1 MIGRAEV
8 LLMLE
13 DEDLLTGAALEELEA
28 KLRDELPEVEI
39 PKAEIVRDVAE
50 LDETETSIGHRANRH
65 VVPETTVP
73 AAARSLT

>member
-1 MIGRAEV
+1 MIGGAEV
-8 LLMLE
+8 VLMLE

-50 LDETETSIGHRANRH
+50 PDETETSIGHRANGY
-65 VVPETTVP
+65 VVSETTVP

>member
-1 MIGRAEV
+1 MIGGAEV
-8 LLMLE
+8 VLMLE
-13 DEDLLTGAALEELEA
+13 DEDLLTGAALELEA
-28 KLRDELPEVEI
+28 KFRDELPEVEI

-50 LDETETSIGHRANRH
+50 PDKTETSIGHRANGY

>member
-1 MIGRAEV
+1 VVGGAEV
-8 LLMLE
+8 VLMLE
-13 DEDLLTGAALEELEA
+13 DEDLLTRAALEELGA

-50 LDETETSIGHRANRH
+50 PDETKTSISHRANGY
-65 VVPETTVP
+65 VVPKTTVL